1 MSGIVSRLQEL
12 LDKGDIEYEIIH
24 HKTDYRAK
32 ATARDTNTPQV
43 EFAKSVLLLI
53 DDQHAMAVV
62 PSSMDV
68 ALGKVRDATG
78 AQDVRL
84 AHEEDFEKLCPD
96 CEVGAAPPFGNLY
109 DLPVYVSRTLAADEK
124 ITFNAGSHRDAIR
137 MRYRDFEALVKPQVL
152 GLCKHE

>member
-1 MSGIVSRLQEL
+1 MSGIVPRLQQQ
-12 LDKGDIEYEIIH
+12 LDDNDVEYEIIH

-32 ATARDTNTPQV
+32 ATAQDTDTPLV
-43 EFAKSVLLLI
+43 EFAKSVLLLV
-53 DDQHAMAVV
+53 DDRYAMAIV
-62 PSSMDV
+62 PASMDV
-68 ALGKVRDATG
+68 SLGKVRNATD

-84 AHEEDFEKLCPD
+84 AHEADFERLCPD
-96 CEVGAAPPFGNLY
+96 CEVGAAHPFGNLY

-137 MRYRDFEALVKPQVL
+137 MRYRDFEALVKPHVL